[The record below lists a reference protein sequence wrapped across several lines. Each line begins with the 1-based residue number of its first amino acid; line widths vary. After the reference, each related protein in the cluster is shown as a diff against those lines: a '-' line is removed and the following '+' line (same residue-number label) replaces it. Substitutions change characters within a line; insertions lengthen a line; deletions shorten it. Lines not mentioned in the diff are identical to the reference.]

1 MGVLTPSDAVEMP
14 CLADIEEEEEEEDWE
29 DDWDED
35 WDEDHDDNWGS
46 EEVDK
51 IEKEAAEEGA
61 ELEIVE
67 KNFFSAL
74 SSKVNLQIPEESPL
88 SNLAIALKSLKS
100 NDEGERNGNST
111 TKQSSLPDCDLLC
124 LSMLSATFSF
134 LVLLI
139 VIAVF
144 ATATVCRKR
153 KDNF

>member
-1 MGVLTPSDAVEMP
+1 MYKT
-14 CLADIEEEEEEEDWE
+14 
-29 DDWDED
+29 
-35 WDEDHDDNWGS
+35 
-46 EEVDK
+46 
-51 IEKEAAEEGA
+51 EKEAAEEGA

-67 KNFFSAL
+67 RNFFSAL
-74 SSKVNLQIPEESPL
+74 SSKVNLQIPEGSPL
-88 SNLAIALKSLKS
+88 FNLAIALKGLKN
-100 NDEGERNGNST
+100 NDEGERNGNSA

-124 LSMLSATFSF
+124 LSLLSATFSF